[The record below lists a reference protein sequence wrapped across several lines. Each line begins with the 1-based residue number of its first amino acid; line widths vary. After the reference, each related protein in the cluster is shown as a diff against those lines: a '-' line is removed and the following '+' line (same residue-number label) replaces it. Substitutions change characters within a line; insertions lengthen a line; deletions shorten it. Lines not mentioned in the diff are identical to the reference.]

1 MQTDTQKHNETT
13 TEKAFN
19 TMNND
24 KSSSGQLDPLVSPRE
39 LIRQKAQYL
48 EAIAPLIKIKVDM
61 MTKSSSC
68 LMKNVDGFWIIQ
80 YPAELQKTLDLID
93 ERIEQI
99 KRAIFSTP

>member
-1 MQTDTQKHNETT
+1 MRSNLKTYHKYGLTT
-13 TEKAFN
+13 NADRVTLEA
-19 TMNND
+19 
-24 KSSSGQLDPLVSPRE
+24 LVSPRE